1 VASKK
6 SPENSISHHLTERGK
21 VLATWIVSLIC
32 DSIFIAVWVLL
43 NWGLDAQVIERLELK
58 GVDHAILVWLKYLF
72 GISTLIVVIIFI
84 AEDLVTVAAQ
94 AYLRVKAKIRGG
106 RS

>member
-1 VASKK
+1 MAAKK
-6 SPENSISHHLTERGK
+6 SREGSISHHFSERSR
-21 VLATWIVSLIC
+21 VLATWVVSLIC

-43 NWGLDAQVIERLELK
+43 NWGLDAQVVERLELK
-58 GVDHAILVWLKYLF
+58 GVDHTILMWLKYLF

-94 AYLRVKAKIRGG
+94 AYSRV
-106 RS
+106 RSKLKGDP